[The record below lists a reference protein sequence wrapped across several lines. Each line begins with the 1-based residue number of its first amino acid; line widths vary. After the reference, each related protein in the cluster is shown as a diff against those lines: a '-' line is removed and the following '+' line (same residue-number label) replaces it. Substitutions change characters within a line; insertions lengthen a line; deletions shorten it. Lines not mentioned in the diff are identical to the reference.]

1 MAITDFQKT
10 VPNFPII
17 IGSLNQT
24 PILNTYYN
32 FEDHWLK
39 QSMVFNTFLEEISMT
54 DFEKKIIK
62 QLKEK
67 LEFDCKFSHYFGL
80 V

>member
-1 MAITDFQKT
+1 
-10 VPNFPII
+10 
-17 IGSLNQT
+17 
-24 PILNTYYN
+24 
-32 FEDHWLK
+32 
-39 QSMVFNTFLEEISMT
+39 MVFNTFLEEISMT